1 MRPKLPPATVPG
13 GRSVGRAVGRSRIKS
28 VRRRVS
34 RCADAGL
41 IRIALRK
48 SSGANIGTDLLT
60 KEVHEPRF
68 PAAIK
73 KSCKPLLVDAGAD
86 DDAHLRRLLD
96 VLRDAGR
103 ALDQ

>member
-1 MRPKLPPATVPG
+1 M
-13 GRSVGRAVGRSRIKS
+13 
-28 VRRRVS
+28 
-34 RCADAGL
+34 
-41 IRIALRK
+41 
-48 SSGANIGTDLLT
+48 LT

-103 ALDQ
+103 ALDR